1 MLRQLGFGDLARL
14 HSMNRS
20 NHDAKSELT
29 RLTQEMASGRKSSI
43 AEAVKGDFAPITSI
57 EMSLARNS
65 AFRTAST
72 EAASFASVMQHAYQT
87 ISAFGAESA
96 SNLLNASQAAQPE
109 LIGTAAKDTAARL
122 QPVLA
127 ALNTEFG
134 GRSVFAG
141 EAVSGPAVA
150 DAATLMAGLTAAT
163 AVATDVAS
171 LMAAVDAWFDTGG
184 GFESTVYL
192 GSTTPLDPVDIGQE
206 VSADLGFTAFDPEL
220 RATLKG
226 IALAGL
232 VGEGALAGDDAA
244 RAELLRNAGEILIEG
259 ESGLTRLQARLGTV
273 EALIE
278 EADTARAAE
287 TSALTVTRSGL
298 LEVDPYETASRLQ
311 QVQLQL
317 ETIYAVTARM
327 QSLSLV
333 NYL

>member
-1 MLRQLGFGDLARL
+1 MLRQLGHGDLARL
-14 HSMNRS
+14 FQMNRS
-20 NHDAKSELT
+20 SFDVKSEMN
-29 RLTQEMASGRKSSI
+29 RLTQELSSGRKASV
-43 AEAVKGDFAPITSI
+43 AEAVGGDFAPITSI
-57 EMSLARNS
+57 EMTLARNA

-72 EAASFASVMQHAYQT
+72 EAANFAAVMQHAYQT
-87 ISAFGAESA
+87 ISAFGADSA
-96 SNLLNASQAAQPE
+96 SNLLQASQAAQPE
-109 LIGTAAKDTAARL
+109 LVATAAADTAARL

-141 EAVSGPAVA
+141 EDVSGPAVA
-150 DAATLMAGLTAAT
+150 DEATLMAGLSAAT
-163 AVATDVAS
+163 AGATDVAS
-171 LMAAVDAWFDTGG
+171 LMAAVDAWFGPGG
-184 GFESTVYL
+184 GFEATVYL

-232 VGEGALAGDDAA
+232 VADGALAGDTAA
-244 RAELLRNAGEILIEG
+244 RAELLQRAGEILIEG
-259 ESGLTRLQARLGTV
+259 ESGLTQLQARLGTV
-273 EALIE
+273 EELIE
-278 EADTARAAE
+278 AADTARAAE
-287 TSALTVTRSGL
+287 TSALTLTRASL

-311 QVQLQL
+311 QVQVQL
-317 ETIYAVTARM
+317 ETIYAMTARL